1 MIWDLWQKPSRSV
14 SAVLFH
20 LKGQRDFT
28 CSSSFSMFLTFSMS
42 LCGRVFFKMDTC
54 SSTENRGFLV
64 RYCLPVRYLEVAAM
78 VTPLYG
84 SSLSPFSILTLS
96 VTSGVEHLLLCS
108 SLRFNFQRWRHPFTS
123 IAQKE
128 TCLSWGTQE
137 PWNNT
142 RKKQS
147 TWESIERIIQ
157 RRVKLELLVLSYPTE
172 VLAKK
177 SFPLLGYRMSFVQQI
192 MMQIICC
199 WKFAEHRA
207 IKKPKVPIV
216 QGSVQLFFWTHA
228 QKSSDKSKQLIFC

>member
-28 CSSSFSMFLTFSMS
+28 WRSSFSMFLTFSMS

-64 RYCLPVRYLEVAAM
+64 RYCLHVRYLEVAAM

-108 SLRFNFQRWRHPFTS
+108 SLRFNFQRWQHPFTS

-128 TCLSWGTQE
+128 TCLSPEITQK
-137 PWNNT
+137 
-142 RKKQS
+142 RS
-147 TWESIERIIQ
+147 
-157 RRVKLELLVLSYPTE
+157 
-172 VLAKK
+172 
-177 SFPLLGYRMSFVQQI
+177 
-192 MMQIICC
+192 
-199 WKFAEHRA
+199 
-207 IKKPKVPIV
+207 KVHEKI
-216 QGSVQLFFWTHA
+216 
-228 QKSSDKSKQLIFC
+228 